1 MTRKDSEVGRRERRR
16 AETRQKLFHTA
27 MDLFAKKGFFDTT
40 TEDITEAADVGQG
53 TFFNY
58 FPTKQ
63 HVLMALFEG
72 QVEKVRRARNAA
84 ETGERTVR
92 QVLSRLAHDLGKEPG
107 RSPALT
113 RSLII
118 AFLSN
123 DEVRRGALAMLASAR
138 ESLEIIMRAGL
149 HNGEIRP
156 ALKPAELA
164 AAFQKRMMGTL
175 FFVALQDKADLGAE
189 LEAVFAQFWADAQEK
204 QK

>member
-1 MTRKDSEVGRRERRR
+1 
-16 AETRQKLFHTA
+16 
-27 MDLFAKKGFFDTT
+27 
-40 TEDITEAADVGQG
+40 
-53 TFFNY
+53 
-58 FPTKQ
+58 
-63 HVLMALFEG
+63 
-72 QVEKVRRARNAA
+72 
-84 ETGERTVR
+84 
-92 QVLSRLAHDLGKEPG
+92 
-107 RSPALT
+107 
-113 RSLII
+113 
-118 AFLSN
+118 
-123 DEVRRGALAMLASAR
+123 MLASAR